1 MTHWTES
8 QLKQHTQKQS
18 MKAIAEKSKVSGRKS
33 TQTYHK
39 VESVVKKQKP
49 ATIKIKPIS
58 ESALQSQCVAWF
70 KAQFP
75 NIIIFAIPNAAKR
88 SFRLAAKMKRE
99 GMVSGIPDL
108 MIAKQKYKTV
118 SEGKIGE
125 IKVFRGIT
133 YAGLFIEMKRT
144 PKDKT
149 TDNQNHY
156 LQKLQ
161 EAGYKTAVC
170 HSFEEFQKVTKE
182 YLQ

>member
-1 MTHWTES
+1 MSNEEFQEYLS
-8 QLKQHTQKQS
+8 KQTAK
-18 MKAIAEKSKVSGRKS
+18 KIAKKSKVSGVKS
-33 TQTYHK
+33 TLRPSDKEIPQPK
-39 VESVVKKQKP
+39 VGRLKTP
-49 ATIKIKPIS
+49 KIKPPS
-58 ESALQSQCVAWF
+58 ESALQAQCVAWF
-70 KAQFP
+70 KAQYKHV
-75 NIIIFAIPNAAKR
+75 IIFAIPNAAKR

-108 MIAKQKYKTV
+108 FVAKGAIEFSRVMCK
-118 SEGKIGE
+118 EDE
-125 IKVFRGIT
+125 EFH
-133 YAGLFIEMKRT
+133 GLFIEMKRT

-182 YLQ
+182 YLS

>member
-1 MTHWTES
+1 MNWSES
-8 QLKQHTQKQS
+8 QLKQHTKKQS
-18 MKAIAEKSKVSGRKS
+18 MKAIADKSKVSGRKS
-33 TQTYHK
+33 TQTHSMI
-39 VESVVKKQKP
+39 ESVTKKRKP
-49 ATIKIKPIS
+49 ATGKIKPIS
-58 ESALQSQCVAWF
+58 ESALQSQCVTWF

-75 NIIIFAIPNAAKR
+75 NIIIAKR

-182 YLQ
+182 YLS